1 MRERAAPSAERESV
15 GKICTAMHHAYR
27 GLRLFPADHPTARQS
42 IDTLVNNVTSH
53 VDNLG
58 PVYLQIDEMKVLY
71 ENEQVYSYEGSRDN
85 LAFLMFR
92 DGIRVLSFHPD
103 VEPWEIE
110 ALVDALSHA
119 DDLADLEHDL
129 ATALWERE
137 LIHIEY
143 EVVDPFLTGGEE
155 LRTAAVDDLRETVVR
170 RLGELSPA
178 SVAAGLDGGG
188 AGFGAAGEGDRT
200 AEDGPVETA
209 EDASRAESVALS
221 QADMELIEQIVA
233 DSSEALD
240 DFAVVLLEIIG
251 AGLDRPEGDDVLA
264 RSLSAVCQ
272 QYIDL
277 GNMDGL
283 GLVLERL
290 ETLEAEGRRP
300 ADFALGVIGAAV
312 TPARL
317 AGLIERMSQA
327 SPPETKRIE
336 QLLGRMRV
344 WIYPALL
351 ETLAENNDKSV
362 RKTVIALLHTESGI
376 PVQFLWPLMR
386 DTRWYV
392 VRNAVHLARGSS
404 DPELP
409 AQLERLLRHPDERV
423 RREVIRSLDVI
434 GGARAAPLLA
444 RALQDEDS
452 AVRIL
457 AVRSLSR
464 HGNRGHFAAVSAQVG
479 TREFETRPAEEL
491 EAFLE
496 TFAFLGGDTTLET
509 LNKMW
514 KKRIFGTRPLPLR
527 VAAVQA
533 LGFVPSRAAR
543 EALGEAAKSNEAQ
556 LQRAA
561 TRALAGGQNR
571 SGGPRS

>member
-1 MRERAAPSAERESV
+1 MDRMAPSAERESV

-27 GLRLFPADHPTARQS
+27 GLRLFPADHPSARQS
-42 IDTLVNNVTSH
+42 IDTLVNSVTSH
-53 VDNLG
+53 VENMG
-58 PVYLQIDEMKVLY
+58 PVHLQIDEMRVLY

-92 DGIRVLSFHPD
+92 DGIRALSFHPD

-119 DDLADLEHDL
+119 DDLGDIDHDL
-129 ATALWERE
+129 ATTLWEHE

-143 EVVDPFLTGGEE
+143 EVVDPFLTGGRE
-155 LRTAAVDDLRETVVR
+155 LRAAAIEELRETVAQ

-178 SVAAGLDGGG
+178 NVAVGLGGG
-188 AGFGAAGEGDRT
+188 GGFGAAREGDDNHEDGPVGP
-200 AEDGPVETA
+200 AEDGPQ
-209 EDASRAESVALS
+209 AESVALS
-221 QADMELIEQIVA
+221 QTDMELIEQIVA

-251 AGLDRPEGDDVLA
+251 AGLDTPEGDDALIRA
-264 RSLSAVCQ
+264 LSLVCQ

-277 GNMDGL
+277 GDTDGL
-283 GLVLERL
+283 SLVLDRL
-290 ETLEAEGRRP
+290 EALEAEGRRP
-300 ADFALGVIGAAV
+300 AGFASGVIGAAM

-317 AGLIERMSQA
+317 VGLIERMSQA
-327 SPPETKRIE
+327 SPQEAE
-336 QLLGRMRV
+336 QMERLLGRMRG

-351 ETLAENNDKSV
+351 GTLVENNDKSV
-362 RKTVIALLHTESGI
+362 RKTVLALLHTESGI
-376 PVQFLWPLMR
+376 PGQHLWPLMH

-392 VRNAVHLARGSS
+392 VRNAVQLARGSA

-423 RREVIRSLDVI
+423 RREVIRSLDVV

-444 RALQDEDS
+444 RALQDDDS
-452 AVRIL
+452 AVRTL

-464 HGNRGHFAAVSAQVG
+464 HGNRGHFAAVSAQVE
-479 TREFETRPAEEL
+479 TREFETRSSEEL
-491 EAFLE
+491 EAFLQA
-496 TFAFLGGDTTLET
+496 FALLGGETTIDT

-514 KKRIFGTRPLPLR
+514 KKRFFGTRPLPLR
-527 VAAVQA
+527 LAAIQA
-533 LGFVPSRAAR
+533 LGLIPARAAR
-543 EALGEAAKSNEAQ
+543 DALSEAARSNDAQ
-556 LQRAA
+556 LQKAA
-561 TRALAGGQNR
+561 ARALAQGQSR
-571 SGGPRS
+571 SGEARS